1 MILDTNAI
9 SALASNEIGVRK
21 EIQSLHRIAVTL
33 ISIAEFQYGIEGS
46 THREA
51 LQNWLDAFLEHAEV
65 LSPTL
70 QTVHHYAS
78 IRNALKQ
85 NGTPIPANDVW
96 IAALCQQFQ
105 MPILSRDHHF
115 DFVEGVKRIGW

>member
-9 SALASNEIGVRK
+9 SALASNEIAIRK

-33 ISIAEFQYGIEGS
+33 ISIGEYQYGIEGS
-46 THREA
+46 IHRES
-51 LQNWLDAFLEHAEV
+51 LQNWLDAFLAHAEV

-70 QTVHHYAS
+70 QTVQHYAS
-78 IRNALKQ
+78 IRHELKQ

-96 IAALCQQFQ
+96 IAALCRQFN
-105 MPILSRDHHF
+105 MPILSKDHHF
-115 DFVEGVKRIGW
+115 DFVEGVKRIVW